1 MPELQKELALNFCK
15 IVRDG
20 VVVKFFDYKEN
31 KPIHLY
37 PGSVKKLVEVLPQ
50 AVDLFAEAD
59 KRAAT
64 DPNLQETCYAK
75 NLHQAGC
82 NKVALEI
89 NLYNGRAYLFV
100 KRYFKPQEQ
109 PDVWLPC
116 RGSVMLEAHTSSSI
130 LDFLQQPYV

>member
-1 MPELQKELALNFCK
+1 MSELQQELNLSLCK

-20 VVVKFFDYKEN
+20 VVVKFFDYKDN

-37 PGSVKKLVEVLPQ
+37 PGSVRKLVEVLPE
-50 AVDLFAEAD
+50 AVDLFPEAD
-59 KRAAT
+59 KRAAA
-64 DPNLQETCYAK
+64 DPDLQETCYAK

-116 RGSVMLEAHTSSSI
+116 RGSVLLEAHTSSSI